1 MDESWGDR
9 RGSLPAGG
17 SEINVLNSG
26 IQIMSEDRPP
36 QGDKLQLGEGA
47 EPVLPL
53 YTLPPCSEISR
64 GYHAGG
70 MSKAKLPLGKVFP

>member
-1 MDESWGDR
+1 
-9 RGSLPAGG
+9 
-17 SEINVLNSG
+17 
-26 IQIMSEDRPP
+26 MSEDRPP

-64 GYHAGG
+64 GPRGRYVKSEAASTKGF
-70 MSKAKLPLGKVFP
+70 SLVFRNYPSVNLDDSHLFTVNT